1 MLTPRRF
8 EDGRGFFCENY
19 HKRRLTEVGIDA
31 DFVQDNLSLS
41 KPAGTLRGLHFQ
53 TEPMDA
59 SKLRDC
65 SSLPGFTS
73 LKSDPRPGAFSINS
87 AYTVLG

>member
-31 DFVQDNLSLS
+31 DIVQDNLSLS
-41 KPAGTLRGLHFQ
+41 KPAG
-53 TEPMDA
+53 
-59 SKLRDC
+59 
-65 SSLPGFTS
+65 
-73 LKSDPRPGAFSINS
+73 RPGAFSINS
-87 AYTVLG
+87 AYTVLGLKRE